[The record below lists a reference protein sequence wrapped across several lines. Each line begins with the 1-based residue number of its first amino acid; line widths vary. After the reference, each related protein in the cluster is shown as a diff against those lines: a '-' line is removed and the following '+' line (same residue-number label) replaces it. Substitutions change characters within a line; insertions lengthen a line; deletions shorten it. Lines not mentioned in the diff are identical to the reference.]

1 MTAIP
6 AIMRLLPFV
15 LIVCLGGCTSLL
27 GGGERDRPT
36 LYAPQPAIAIDPA
49 WPRADFSLL
58 LAPPSAPP
66 LVDSTRIVVR
76 PHADEVEVLRGARW
90 AQPPPELLQT
100 LILRTLEDTGKLRAV
115 AVQGSG
121 ITGDLTLTLDLRRFE
136 ADYRH
141 GGAPTVDIAFTAKL
155 IQRREQ
161 QVLASRTF
169 THSERAQDTSTQATI
184 TAFSHGFAQ
193 LTSELAGWVLAA
205 AARTDAASEQ

>member
-15 LIVCLGGCTSLL
+15 FIVCLGGCTSLL

-36 LYAPQPAIAIDPA
+36 LYAPQPAIAIDPD
-49 WPRADFSLL
+49 WPRADISLL

-66 LVDSTRIVVR
+66 LIDSTRIVVR

-115 AVQGSG
+115 AVQGRG
-121 ITGDLTLTLDLRRFE
+121 ITGDLALALDLRRFE
-136 ADYRH
+136 ADYRQ
-141 GGAPTVDIAFTAKL
+141 GGAPTVEIAFTATL

-161 QVLASRTF
+161 QVLAARTF
-169 THSERAQDTSTQATI
+169 THSERAQDTSTEATI
-184 TAFSHGFAQ
+184 TAFSHGLAQ

>member
-1 MTAIP
+1 MTIISTA
-6 AIMRLLPFV
+6 ARLLLPA
-15 LIVCLGGCTSLL
+15 LMLCLGGCTSLL
-27 GGGERDRPT
+27 GGGGRDRPT
-36 LYAPQPAIAIDPA
+36 LYAPQPAIAIDSA
-49 WPRADFSLL
+49 WPQADISLL

-121 ITGDLTLTLDLRRFE
+121 ITGEITLAIDLRQFE
-136 ADYRH
+136 VDYRP
-141 GGAPTVDIAFTAKL
+141 GGAPTVEIAFTAKL
-155 IQRREQ
+155 IRRREQ
-161 QVLASRTF
+161 QVLATHTF

-184 TAFSHGFAQ
+184 TAFGHGLAQ
-193 LTSELAGWVLAA
+193 LTSELAGWVLSSS
-205 AARTDAASEQ
+205 THPDQ